1 MKRVRKIMAVL
12 LYLLVVSLALE
23 LRPGELFDL
32 RQFLLVMA
40 GGVILYLPAVEK
52 GDFLRWRSIDFELL
66 SRNTIYAS
74 YIETFVLLFVL
85 FSRGQTAGQEENLP
99 FVIST
104 KDIVLNLRPLL
115 YGICIWAALGGEKQ
129 GSRGSVEYK
138 GNEGEQNGKDTKKE
152 KGGNGENAEDA
163 EAVGA
168 AWQRA
173 DEPVQEW
180 GKTDRIWTAQ
190 ECYQRFWELGLT
202 RREAEVA
209 VQVCKGLGNKE
220 IARELN
226 ISETTVKK
234 HVSNIFEKFGLAKR
248 EEIKGVLRT
257 MRKSGV

>member
-1 MKRVRKIMAVL
+1 M
-12 LYLLVVSLALE
+12 
-23 LRPGELFDL
+23 
-32 RQFLLVMA
+32 
-40 GGVILYLPAVEK
+40 EK
-52 GDFLRWRSIDFELL
+52 EDFRGWGSIDVELM

-99 FVIST
+99 FAIST

-129 GSRGSVEYK
+129 GGRESVEPT
-138 GNEGEQNGKDTKKE
+138 GNAGMENGENTGKE
-152 KGGNGENAEDA
+152 KRGNGEPAGDTEDMEDIMSA
-163 EAVGA
+163 G
-168 AWQRA
+168 QRA
-173 DEPVQEW
+173 EESVPEW
-180 GKTDRIWTAQ
+180 EKADRRWTAQ

-220 IARELN
+220 IAMELN

-234 HVSNIFEKFGLAKR
+234 HISNIFEKFGLSKR
-248 EEIKGVLRT
+248 EEIKGMLGKNRT
-257 MRKSGV
+257 AH